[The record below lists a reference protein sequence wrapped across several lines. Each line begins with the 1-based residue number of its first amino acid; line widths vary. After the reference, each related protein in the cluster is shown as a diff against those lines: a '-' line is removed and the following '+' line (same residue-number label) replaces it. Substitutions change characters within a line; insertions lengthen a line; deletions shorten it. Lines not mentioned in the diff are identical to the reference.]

1 MTLEEII
8 TKVKGRIEVGVVGT
22 TATCVYCGD
31 LLSDIMGHAG
41 ENCALVTI
49 QNHLNTIAVCTLVGC
64 QIIVL
69 CHNRPVPP
77 DMAEA
82 AKREGVAIIVTAMS
96 QYAAAL
102 ALSELPPADK
112 CSSTS
117 TSPRASRPARTS
129 R

>member
-1 MTLEEII
+1 MTLDEIN
-8 TKVKGRIEVGVVGT
+8 TKVKGRTAVAADGAA
-22 TATCVYCGD
+22 ATCVYCGD

-41 ENCALVTI
+41 EDCALVTI

-77 DMAEA
+77 DMAAA
-82 AKREGVAIIVTAMS
+82 AKREGVAIIVTTMS

-112 CSSTS
+112 
-117 TSPRASRPARTS
+117 
-129 R
+129 